1 MVWEGK
7 VTEEK
12 AISQQRPHFQIWE
25 NGDVNVV
32 T

>member
-1 MVWEGK
+1 MVWEG
-7 VTEEK
+7 TISEEQAMTLK
-12 AISQQRPHFQIWE
+12 RPHFQIWE